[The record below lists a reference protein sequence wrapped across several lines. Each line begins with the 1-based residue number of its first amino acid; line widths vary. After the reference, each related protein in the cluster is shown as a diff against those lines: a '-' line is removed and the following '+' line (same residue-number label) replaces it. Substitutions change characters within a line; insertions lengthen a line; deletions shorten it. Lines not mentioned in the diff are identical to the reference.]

1 METPQKSLPT
11 AGLDGETSQKPAA
24 ALCKKGDG
32 AWDPEKQETHPSR
45 GPTIRNKG
53 LFAAGLDGASQ

>member
-32 AWDPEKQETHPSR
+32 AWDPEKQETHASR
-45 GPTIRNKG
+45 GPSI
-53 LFAAGLDGASQ
+53 